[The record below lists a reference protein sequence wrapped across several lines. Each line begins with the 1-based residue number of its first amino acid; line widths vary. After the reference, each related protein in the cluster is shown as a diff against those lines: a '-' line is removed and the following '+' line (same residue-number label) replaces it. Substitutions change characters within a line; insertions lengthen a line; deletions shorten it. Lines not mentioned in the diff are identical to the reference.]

1 MEVLKYAFT
10 RLTMDLNLQLT
21 INNETLRTERPL

>member
-10 RLTMDLNLQLT
+10 RLTMDLNLQFT
-21 INNETLRTERPL
+21 INNEPLRTERPL